1 MEFSSN
7 FCTSLGKFNFLEEFG
22 LTGGIPPQGGGV
34 EGTSIFEN
42 FGEAWPTEGT
52 PPPLSRESPVVC
64 IPLFK
69 GSPPG
74 KGNWNL
80 QELASRGGGYKE
92 GFYSITWGA
101 FWGA

>member
-1 MEFSSN
+1 MEA
-7 FCTSLGKFNFLEEFG
+7 FG
-22 LTGGIPPQGGGV
+22 LTGGNPPRGV

-69 GSPPG
+69 GKG
-74 KGNWNL
+74 KGNWSL
-80 QELASRGGGYKE
+80 QELASRGGYKE